1 MRYRGILLWKNSRR
15 VIVHPLCG
23 LNGCYPVVNQFA
35 LSAAA
40 HIAQFGQLFDAL
52 GFLPLYIGQE
62 LVQAFYDE
70 VGRFQSGI
78 CQGFIAR

>member
-15 VIVHPLCG
+15 VIVHLLCG

-40 HIAQFGQLFDAL
+40 HIAQFSQLFDAL
-52 GFLPLYIGQE
+52 GFLPLHIGQE
-62 LVQAFYDE
+62 LVQVTFAE
-70 VGRFQSGI
+70 IQTNLRMSTL
-78 CQGFIAR
+78 